1 MLGRQHL
8 HVLLVHPHQLLGVEG
23 RRGLRDVLH
32 VEELNHL
39 VKCEDL
45 LIAVAPAEADEVV
58 DECLGE
64 IAVIAVLHYAHRT
77 VALREL
83 GAVVAEDHRDV
94 CELGDREA
102 QRLVDVDLARGVVDV
117 VLAAYDVGDAHVGVI
132 DDDAEVVGRGSVGA
146 ADDEVIK
153 LAVRNLDV
161 AADEVVEL
169 HGALGRVPEPYDIRL
184 VRGVLGVIVAAVAVI
199 AGLLALFELL
209 LAERVNALLGAVA
222 LVGKALREHVVDNRV
237 VAVKALRLIVRALV
251 PVKAQPLHRLDD
263 GVSSLLG

>member
-1 MLGRQHL
+1 M
-8 HVLLVHPHQLLGVEG
+8 
-23 RRGLRDVLH
+23 
-32 VEELNHL
+32 
-39 VKCEDL
+39 
-45 LIAVAPAEADEVV
+45 
-58 DECLGE
+58 
-64 IAVIAVLHYAHRT
+64 
-77 VALREL
+77 
-83 GAVVAEDHRDV
+83 